1 MSALRYSL
9 RIAVAV
15 IGLMLGGLGLAII
28 HHQYFYSFEL
38 ADGVRVVQAPARHT
52 YDIHTSKGVVIENV
66 FGWII
71 RPGHLYGACAREAY
85 FLINLENLAVMHF
98 NNLREL
104 NMALK
109 VNNHPRYH
117 MNDEENISHLKYHGG
132 RNRKYR

>member
-1 MSALRYSL
+1 MKTYKHPLI
-9 RIAVAV
+9 IAVAV
-15 IGLMLGGLGLAII
+15 VGLMFVGLGLAII
-28 HHQYFYSFEL
+28 RHQYFYSFEL
-38 ADGVRVVQAPARHT
+38 ADGVRVVQAPAKHT

-71 RPGHLYGACAREAY
+71 RPEHLYGAYAEEAY
-85 FLINLENLAVMHF
+85 FLINLENLAVTRF

-104 NMALK
+104 NMTLK
-109 VNNHPRYH
+109 VNNYPRYH

>member
-1 MSALRYSL
+1 MKLYKHPL
-9 RIAVAV
+9 IITVAV
-15 IGLMLGGLGLAII
+15 VGLTVVGLGLAII
-28 HHQYFYSFEL
+28 RYQYFYSFKL
-38 ADGVRVVQAPARHT
+38 AAGVRVVQAPARHT
-52 YDIHTSKGVVIENV
+52 FAIHTSKGVVIENV

-71 RPGHLYGACAREAY
+71 RPGHLYGAYAREAY
-85 FLINLENLAVMHF
+85 FLINLENLAVTHF

-109 VNNHPRYH
+109 VNNYPRYH